1 MLGKSKTRQATRKLK
16 GRKVCE
22 KRKSRRS
29 GQGVGATKQ
38 NVDEKKTESRKD
50 DVDSD

>member
-38 NVDEKKTESRKD
+38 NVDEKKPESRKD